1 MAQFNRQYLG
11 KPVSTVKPA
20 LKRVW
25 EQHFDKIDDRK
36 LTEYAKLVSEGT
48 RPLVRHRLARGER
61 GDSVGVHA
69 PDRPGVLGMG
79 TDAPVE
85 AVRPVVR
92 CSHQS
97 RTQSSNAAN
106 GTFPRSGTRGGKGAW
121 TKESPDAAVP
131 DFVRRRLDGP
141 HPRRGLA

>member
-1 MAQFNRQYLG
+1 VNGAAYGPYADARSACSIRWGPGGANRAMAQFNRQYLG

-25 EQHFDKIDDRK
+25 EQRFDKIDDRK

-79 TDAPVE
+79 TDAP
-85 AVRPVVR
+85 
-92 CSHQS
+92 
-97 RTQSSNAAN
+97 
-106 GTFPRSGTRGGKGAW
+106 
-121 TKESPDAAVP
+121 
-131 DFVRRRLDGP
+131 
-141 HPRRGLA
+141 